1 MPIDIQA
8 ISRDHS
14 TVTIHFGGDSAKV
27 KYKLSAV
34 TTEAIEKIDASDQDA
49 DEVIGFIRDVIL
61 EWDLLA
67 GGETIPFEM
76 EPMKKIPLGI
86 LQKTMKGILE
96 DSGEG
101 EGQGTSD
108 DG

>member
-8 ISRDHS
+8 ISVDHS
-14 TVTIHFGGDSAKV
+14 TVDVHFGGDSAKV
-27 KYKLSAV
+27 KYKLSAI

-49 DEVIGFIRDVIL
+49 DEVIGFVRDIVI

-67 GGETIPFEM
+67 GGKPIPFDM

-86 LQKTMKGILE
+86 LKQIMQKVLE

-101 EGQGTSD
+101 EEQGNSD